1 MVDDLGQEWSEAY
14 DEILTELYSEAT
26 PGLDYDSLDP
36 FSERDTDGEP
46 PMYLQ
51 HYLDSERQE
60 EVIESVLDDY
70 SIPEELYFDAKKAV
84 LLSKGPSTSL
94 GNVDRA
100 REDAGLEPVSE
111 LLEEDEGGDNQG

>member
-1 MVDDLGQEWSEAY
+1 MVDDLGEEWSGAY
-14 DEILTELYSEAT
+14 DEILSELYQEAT
-26 PGLDYDSLDP
+26 PGLEYDSLEP
-36 FSERDTDGEP
+36 RSERDTDGEP
-46 PMYLQ
+46 PVYLQ

-60 EVIESVLDDY
+60 EVIEDVLDGY
-70 SIPEELYFDAKKAV
+70 SIPEERYFDAKKAV

-111 LLEEDEGGDNQG
+111 LLEEDDRGDNQG

>member
-1 MVDDLGQEWSEAY
+1 VADDLGEEWSEAY
-14 DEILTELYSEAT
+14 DEILSELYSEAT

-36 FSERDTDGEP
+36 VSERDSEDMP

-51 HYLDSERQE
+51 HYLDGDSQE
-60 EVIESVLDDY
+60 EIIEDVLDDY
-70 SIPEELYFDAKKAV
+70 SIPEERYFDAKKAV

-100 REDAGLEPVSE
+100 RKDAGLEPVSE
-111 LLEEDEGGDNQG
+111 LLEGGETSE